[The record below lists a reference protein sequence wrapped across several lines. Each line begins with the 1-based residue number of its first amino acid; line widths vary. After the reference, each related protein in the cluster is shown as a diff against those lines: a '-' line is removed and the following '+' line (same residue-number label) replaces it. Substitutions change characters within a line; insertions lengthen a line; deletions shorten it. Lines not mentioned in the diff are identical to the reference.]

1 MAELNENQEA
11 ENANLRAM
19 AESLDQNGGEPV
31 SVEQSEEHAP
41 EPEKTGVVAN
51 DDLKSSSEITSE
63 KPGDKPGETERKRDL
78 KTGKFIKTDADVKAE
93 ANKKAATDK
102 AAAEKAKGE
111 QGKVEGE
118 PDKKDSEFVRKQ
130 KEQAR
135 LDKTWQNSDLRK
147 TQLDA
152 REHELA
158 ERERRIAS
166 LPPAQAPPR
175 ATKNGYTADEYEKAA
190 TEFIKEGEH
199 ESAVKALAAA
209 REVRE
214 FEAQHYQKMHVENV
228 EKAFNEDMA
237 AVMQEFPDTAKADHP
252 IAAEIQSILKAN
264 PWVQFVPQ
272 GFRKVA
278 EIAQLRIDAKQN
290 ATVISELQE
299 ENKTL
304 KADLAKRDSDA
315 QLSASGTPGGPRNKS
330 LSEMTGDEMRTHLR
344 QQAEEFDAAGAA

>member
-1 MAELNENQEA
+1 MAEPNDNQET

-31 SVEQSEEHAP
+31 SVNESEQHAT
-41 EPEKTGVVAN
+41 EPEKTEVVEN
-51 DDLKSSSEITSE
+51 DDLKSSSEITGE
-63 KPGDKPGETERKRDL
+63 KPGDKPGETERKRDAQ
-78 KTGKFIKTDADVKAE
+78 GRFIKTEAEVKAE
-93 ANKKAATDK
+93 ADKKAATDK
-102 AAAEKAKGE
+102 AAAEKTKADKGRI
-111 QGKVEGE
+111 EGE
-118 PDKKDSEFVRKQ
+118 PDKKESEFVRKQ

-135 LDKTWQNSDLRK
+135 LEKTWENAEKRK
-147 TQLDA
+147 AELA
-152 REHELA
+152 AKERELA

-214 FEAQHYQKMHVENV
+214 FESKHYQKMHVENV
-228 EKAFNEDMA
+228 EKAFNADMA

-264 PWVQFVPQ
+264 SWVQFVPQ

-290 ATVISELQE
+290 STVISELQE

-304 KADLAKRDSDA
+304 KAELAKRDSDA
-315 QLSASGTPGGPRNKS
+315 QLSVGGPAGGPRNKS
-330 LSEMTGDEMRTHLR
+330 LSDMSGDELRTHLR
-344 QQAEEFDAAGAA
+344 SQAEEFDAAGAA